1 MYLSLRCTAT
11 ASGGKQIEYQM
22 CLVEGEGACLIRLG
36 LQVAFM
42 PFLHNDNSW
51 HHVLKPDF

>member
-42 PFLHNDNSW
+42 PFLHNDNS
-51 HHVLKPDF
+51 